1 MTTEE
6 REKGIRGLC
15 KLAKVSVQLA
25 DHYVASDLTIE
36 EIQRE
41 LTSLTARADEKAG
54 EIIPS
59 KAFIDR
65 CRAWA
70 ERWRGRRPDDERES

>member
-6 REKGIRGLC
+6 REKRIRGLC
-15 KLAKVSVQLA
+15 KLAKVSPQLA

-41 LTSLTARADEKAG
+41 LTSITARRDEG
-54 EIIPS
+54 EIGG
-59 KAFIDR
+59 
-65 CRAWA
+65 RA
-70 ERWRGRRPDDERES
+70 